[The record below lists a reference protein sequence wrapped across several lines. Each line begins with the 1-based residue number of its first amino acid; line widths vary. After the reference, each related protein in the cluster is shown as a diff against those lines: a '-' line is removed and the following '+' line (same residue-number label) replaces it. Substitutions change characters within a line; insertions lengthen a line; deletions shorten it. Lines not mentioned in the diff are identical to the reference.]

1 MFGLRILR
9 AAVFT
14 AGAVGGLSGAAY
26 GLLTEQSK
34 RARKII
40 GVPAAPLRADGVYLP
55 DGSGPLAPTDP
66 RITGDPL
73 VFAVLGDSSAAGVGC
88 DTTEEL
94 PGVLLARGLAEE
106 SEHPVRLLT
115 HAISGATSRELAGQT
130 EAALRT
136 PPDVALVI
144 IGGNDVTA
152 RLGPAA
158 CALMLGAA
166 VRGLTE
172 TGAAV
177 VVGTCPDLGAIRPI
191 AQPLRA
197 LVRSWSLTLARAQRR
212 AVQAAGGRPVALADL
227 LSPEFLTRPSELF
240 SKDMFHPSAA
250 GYAAAVGVLLPELCV
265 AARVWDGGPLPAQP
279 TRSAAAEARRP
290 TAKLVAGL
298 NRRLK
303 RVPPATSHSAAVTGQ

>member
-1 MFGLRILR
+1 MFGLRVLR

-14 AGAVGGLSGAAY
+14 AGAIGGLSGAAY

-40 GVPAAPLRADGVYLP
+40 GPPAAALRADGVYLP
-55 DGSGPLAPTDP
+55 EGVGPLDPADP

-88 DTTEEL
+88 DTDEEL

-106 SEHPVRLLT
+106 SERPVRLLT

-130 EAALRT
+130 DAALLT

-152 RLGPAA
+152 RLSPGA
-158 CALMLGAA
+158 CALLLGAA
-166 VRGLTE
+166 VRRLTE
-172 TGAAV
+172 TGTAV

-191 AQPLRA
+191 AQPLRS
-197 LVRSWSLTLARAQRR
+197 LVRSWSLTLARAQRK
-212 AVQAAGGRPVALADL
+212 AVLLAGGQPVALADL
-227 LSPEFLTRPSELF
+227 LSPEFLTRPAELF

-250 GYAAAVGVLLPELCV
+250 GYAAATQVLLPELC
-265 AARVWDGGPLPAQP
+265 AAAGVWDGGPLPTQP

-290 TAKLVAGL
+290 TAKLVAKL
-298 NRRLK
+298 NWRLK
-303 RVPPATSHSAAVTGQ
+303 QVPPATSHSAAVTGQ